1 MDNTLPDFS
10 QLSVVETVTLVHNGA
25 LTAQES
31 VEAALGRAENNPF
44 NAFEVITAD
53 LARTQAA
60 KLDALSAAERRQL
73 PLAGVPVAIKAENA
87 IAGLPTTYGGQ
98 AQTTAATAHSE
109 VVRKLIAAGA
119 LIIGTTRMPEFGQ
132 FPFTESPHWG
142 SVRNPVAPGRTT
154 GGSSGGSAAAVAGG
168 IVPVAVGGDGGGSIR
183 IPAAACGLV
192 GLKPVRGRVS
202 AAPETDLWGSLGVI
216 GVLTRTVADT
226 ALLYDVI
233 SGATASDRYR
243 AADLPVG
250 LQEVYRAGAAG
261 KKLRVGWCMRPF
273 SRLIKLDAEVK
284 TVLAA
289 VRARLKAAGHEVV
302 DVGAWPDAR
311 SSFFPQFFAALAAES
326 RRVDAPQRLEKRTR
340 QSVRLGRLIPAKT
353 LSRAEAKG
361 SLLEQKL
368 AEKYA
373 DFDVVIS
380 PTLACVPGVEAP
392 LGNCGALTG
401 LIRSI
406 PMAAFTGLANVTGAP
421 ALNLPAGRSAAGVP
435 IGMQVSVFGK
445 DETELI
451 RFARLWEDL
460 GGEFGT
466 VRPAD
471 RGLRA
476 DAGKLSDGTCDGH
489 F

>member
-1 MDNTLPDFS
+1 METHPQNLAE
-10 QLSVVETVTLVHNGA
+10 LSVSETVALIHSGA
-25 LTAQES
+25 LTARQS
-31 VEAALGRAENNPF
+31 AEAALERAKNNPF
-44 NAFEVITAD
+44 NAFEVVTAE
-53 LARTQAA
+53 LARTQAKA
-60 KLDALSAAERRQL
+60 LDALSAQELRQL

-142 SVRNPVAPGRTT
+142 SVTNPVAPGRTT
-154 GGSSGGSAAAVAGG
+154 GGSSGGSAAVVAGG
-168 IVPVAVGGDGGGSIR
+168 IVPAAVGGDGGGSIR

-202 AAPETDLWGSLGVI
+202 AAPETDLWGALGVI

-233 SGATASDRYR
+233 SGATSGDRYR
-243 AADLPVG
+243 APAWEQP
-250 LQEVYRAGAAG
+250 LQSAYQSESGNR
-261 KKLRVGWCMRPF
+261 KLRIGWCVTPF
-273 SRLIKLDAEVK
+273 SFLIKLDPEVK
-284 TVLAA
+284 AVLEK
-289 VRARLKAAGHEVV
+289 VKTNLEAAGHQVV
-302 DVGAWPDAR
+302 DIGSWPDAR

-326 RRVDAPQRLEKRTR
+326 RRVENPQRLEKRTR
-340 QSVRLGRLIPAKT
+340 QSVQVGKLVSSRLLA
-353 LSRAEAKG
+353 RAEAKG
-361 SLLEQKL
+361 AQLAQKL
-368 AEKYA
+368 PRKYA
-373 DFDVVIS
+373 AYDVLIS
-380 PTLACVPGVEAP
+380 PTLACVPGEEAP

-401 LIRSI
+401 LLRSI

-421 ALNLPAGRSAAGVP
+421 AVSLPAGLSADGVP

-445 DETELI
+445 DEAELI

-460 GGEFGT
+460 
-466 VRPAD
+466 
-471 RGLRA
+471 RA
-476 DAGKLSDGTCDGH
+476 GVANRAETKHLNESEPTS
-489 F
+489 